1 MSCSKVTLKQY
12 FAASIALECRRMKYD
27 LCINH
32 LKPNANYTCATNFNT
47 QKNLHFAHTV
57 YVFCA
62 IYITNSNYRYF
73 SKTHRHVDT
82 DAVFYL
88 RYELNYI
95 YYLHKL
101 HDLMLV
107 PNAL

>member
-1 MSCSKVTLKQY
+1 
-12 FAASIALECRRMKYD
+12 MKYD

-57 YVFCA
+57 YLCVLCDLQKK
-62 IYITNSNYRYF
+62 NSNYRYF

-82 DAVFYL
+82 LFV
-88 RYELNYI
+88 
-95 YYLHKL
+95 
-101 HDLMLV
+101 
-107 PNAL
+107 